1 MIISVFY
8 VTMFVGLLNAKLS
21 SIYELISEVF
31 GGLNFL
37 LYLGFYFFAPEIWAD
52 F

>member
-1 MIISVFY
+1 
-8 VTMFVGLLNAKLS
+8 MFVLNAKLF

-31 GGLNFL
+31 GGLNFF
-37 LYLGFYFFAPEIWAD
+37 LYLGFYLFFAPEIWAD

>member
-1 MIISVFY
+1 
-8 VTMFVGLLNAKLS
+8 MFALNAKLF

-31 GGLNFL
+31 GGLNFF
-37 LYLGFYFFAPEIWAD
+37 LYLGFFIIFFVPEIWAD